1 MYTDNFEE
9 EILFIPARK
18 DGEACNHLK
27 IVTAFT
33 DVERISSHLI
43 KLFDGRNKEYVSGIK
58 VDIILGMTKGT
69 GLTQKKHDKI
79 CSLIKRLNSV
89 SGMPQISCNYIV
101 EGKQVHS
108 KVYVWCRGRKAIEAF
123 NGSANYTMNAFFV
136 RRECMDA
143 CNPKEANHY
152 FNSLLPDTINCFD
165 GQIKDKVSFSSKK
178 NVEDDVAD
186 TNLEN
191 LSWENYRTIEPV
203 DTLEVSLLKADGS
216 DTGYGS
222 GVNWGIRKNG
232 YKRNRN
238 QAYIPYNVA
247 DHKDGFF
254 PDINADGTY
263 PVFKVVTKECITYTN
278 RAAEE
283 LGKDVDSNRVY
294 FGTIHSFIND
304 FIGSFF
310 SHESILELYWEVYK
324 NQIVERI
331 ENVSQNGNW
340 AESNMRYIEK
350 YGGLT
355 PEIVRS
361 NITMISY
368 NQAPFN
374 SLYRGALGHDDLISF
389 TRLAVERFP
398 VIKKK
403 ISDKYQ
409 VVFIDEYQ
417 DTATDVLQIFYSSMI
432 GKKSKLYLLGDK
444 MQQIYRNYNGE
455 FETYF
460 NIFNKSIN
468 LSVNYRTTPK
478 IVSILNKIY
487 NDECYKQTAYEK
499 NKDENMDFLPEVRIV
514 TDIEKNVSEL
524 MEQYKD
530 SLILYLSNK
539 SRFYNIGVG
548 ELYDAYSG
556 MEKYSFGK
564 KYNAVDVLTKEEI
577 RENDALLSF
586 LFTVNIIVDYFT
598 KEFYGEVFRI
608 IRKAGTYFNCEKFI
622 IRKHIDKHL
631 VKDKLDDI
639 VALYNELS
647 TTVDDFLSL
656 CVEKKY
662 IREEFYSAV
671 VEENDYQLVK
681 NVKVQEVKVLA
692 DYMSDPKISTQ
703 HGVKGESHDTVV
715 FVADN
720 SRSNPVVHM
729 SKFFEMWSNIDITL
743 SEFDAF
749 YYIYSQMLNQIENK
763 IGMKCSQLKADTY
776 ISVASIID
784 EELQAFTKK
793 NETNPYYVQL
803 LKVKMDKYFGKKN
816 VTNVKEC
823 LKEGTVYGPL
833 CAYRLFYVGCSR
845 AKRNL
850 VIMINK
856 KDIEG
861 FEDKLRNKLMITGFN
876 VL

>member
-1 MYTDNFEE
+1 MAD
-9 EILFIPARK
+9 A
-18 DGEACNHLK
+18 
-27 IVTAFT
+27 
-33 DVERISSHLI
+33 
-43 KLFDGRNKEYVSGIK
+43 
-58 VDIILGMTKGT
+58 
-69 GLTQKKHDKI
+69 
-79 CSLIKRLNSV
+79 
-89 SGMPQISCNYIV
+89 IV
-101 EGKQVHS
+101 ENLFLV
-108 KVYVWCRGRKAIEAF
+108 
-123 NGSANYTMNAFFV
+123 NAP
-136 RRECMDA
+136 A
-143 CNPKEANHY
+143 
-152 FNSLLPDTINCFD
+152 
-165 GQIKDKVSFSSKK
+165 
-178 NVEDDVAD
+178 
-186 TNLEN
+186 
-191 LSWENYRTIEPV
+191 
-203 DTLEVSLLKADGS
+203 
-216 DTGYGS
+216 GS
-222 GVNWGIRKNG
+222 GKTTWIRKNVRK
-232 YKRNRN
+232 YLLQNPN
-238 QAYIPYNVA
+238 DNVL
-247 DHKDGFF
+247 
-254 PDINADGTY
+254 
-263 PVFKVVTKECITYTN
+263 CITYTN

-283 LGKDVDSNRVY
+283 LGKNVDSNRVY

-310 SHESILELYWEVYK
+310 SHEAILELYWEVYK

-331 ENVSQNGNW
+331 ENISQNGNW

-355 PEIVRS
+355 PQIVRS
-361 NITMISY
+361 NITIISY

-444 MQQIYRNYNGE
+444 MQQIYRNYNGG

-514 TDIEKNVSEL
+514 TDIEKNVFEL

-656 CVEKKY
+656 CAEKEY

-763 IGMKCSQLKADTY
+763 IGMECSQLKADTY

-793 NETNPYYVQL
+793 NETNPYYIQL

>member
-1 MYTDNFEE
+1 MAD
-9 EILFIPARK
+9 A
-18 DGEACNHLK
+18 
-27 IVTAFT
+27 
-33 DVERISSHLI
+33 
-43 KLFDGRNKEYVSGIK
+43 
-58 VDIILGMTKGT
+58 
-69 GLTQKKHDKI
+69 
-79 CSLIKRLNSV
+79 
-89 SGMPQISCNYIV
+89 IV
-101 EGKQVHS
+101 ENLFLV
-108 KVYVWCRGRKAIEAF
+108 
-123 NGSANYTMNAFFV
+123 NAP
-136 RRECMDA
+136 A
-143 CNPKEANHY
+143 
-152 FNSLLPDTINCFD
+152 
-165 GQIKDKVSFSSKK
+165 
-178 NVEDDVAD
+178 
-186 TNLEN
+186 
-191 LSWENYRTIEPV
+191 
-203 DTLEVSLLKADGS
+203 
-216 DTGYGS
+216 GS
-222 GVNWGIRKNG
+222 GKTTWIRKNVRK
-232 YKRNRN
+232 YLLQNPN
-238 QAYIPYNVA
+238 DNVL
-247 DHKDGFF
+247 
-254 PDINADGTY
+254 
-263 PVFKVVTKECITYTN
+263 CITYTN

-331 ENVSQNGNW
+331 ENISQNGNW

-608 IRKAGTYFNCEKFI
+608 IRKAGTYFNCEKFS
-622 IRKHIDKHL
+622 IRKHIDKRL

-662 IREEFYSAV
+662 IREEFYFAV
-671 VEENDYQLVK
+671 IEENDYQLVK

-793 NETNPYYVQL
+793 NETNPYYIQL

>member
-1 MYTDNFEE
+1 MAD
-9 EILFIPARK
+9 A
-18 DGEACNHLK
+18 
-27 IVTAFT
+27 
-33 DVERISSHLI
+33 
-43 KLFDGRNKEYVSGIK
+43 
-58 VDIILGMTKGT
+58 
-69 GLTQKKHDKI
+69 
-79 CSLIKRLNSV
+79 
-89 SGMPQISCNYIV
+89 IV
-101 EGKQVHS
+101 ENLFLV
-108 KVYVWCRGRKAIEAF
+108 
-123 NGSANYTMNAFFV
+123 NAP
-136 RRECMDA
+136 A
-143 CNPKEANHY
+143 
-152 FNSLLPDTINCFD
+152 
-165 GQIKDKVSFSSKK
+165 
-178 NVEDDVAD
+178 
-186 TNLEN
+186 
-191 LSWENYRTIEPV
+191 
-203 DTLEVSLLKADGS
+203 
-216 DTGYGS
+216 GS
-222 GVNWGIRKNG
+222 GKTTWIRKNVRK
-232 YKRNRN
+232 YLLQNPN
-238 QAYIPYNVA
+238 DNVL
-247 DHKDGFF
+247 
-254 PDINADGTY
+254 
-263 PVFKVVTKECITYTN
+263 CITYTN

-304 FIGSFF
+304 FIGRFF

-608 IRKAGTYFNCEKFI
+608 IRKAGTYFNYEKFI

-793 NETNPYYVQL
+793 NETNPYYIQL

>member
-1 MYTDNFEE
+1 MAD
-9 EILFIPARK
+9 A
-18 DGEACNHLK
+18 
-27 IVTAFT
+27 
-33 DVERISSHLI
+33 
-43 KLFDGRNKEYVSGIK
+43 
-58 VDIILGMTKGT
+58 
-69 GLTQKKHDKI
+69 
-79 CSLIKRLNSV
+79 
-89 SGMPQISCNYIV
+89 IV
-101 EGKQVHS
+101 ENLFLV
-108 KVYVWCRGRKAIEAF
+108 
-123 NGSANYTMNAFFV
+123 NAP
-136 RRECMDA
+136 A
-143 CNPKEANHY
+143 
-152 FNSLLPDTINCFD
+152 
-165 GQIKDKVSFSSKK
+165 
-178 NVEDDVAD
+178 
-186 TNLEN
+186 
-191 LSWENYRTIEPV
+191 
-203 DTLEVSLLKADGS
+203 
-216 DTGYGS
+216 GS
-222 GVNWGIRKNG
+222 GKTTWIRKNVRK
-232 YKRNRN
+232 YLLQNPN
-238 QAYIPYNVA
+238 DNVL
-247 DHKDGFF
+247 
-254 PDINADGTY
+254 
-263 PVFKVVTKECITYTN
+263 CITYTN

-310 SHESILELYWEVYK
+310 SHESILELYWEAYK

-331 ENVSQNGNW
+331 ENISQNGNW

-460 NIFNKSIN
+460 KTFNKSMN

-608 IRKAGTYFNCEKFI
+608 IRKAGTYFNCEEFS

-692 DYMSDPKISTQ
+692 DYTSDPKISTQ

-793 NETNPYYVQL
+793 NETNPYYIQL
-803 LKVKMDKYFGKKN
+803 LKIKMNKYFGKKN

-856 KDIEG
+856 KDIQG
-861 FEDKLRNKLMITGFN
+861 FEGKLRNKLMITGFN

>member
-1 MYTDNFEE
+1 MWGLPQKKN
-9 EILFIPARK
+9 ARRAYK
-18 DGEACNHLK
+18 IRLCGHLRRYKK
-27 IVTAFT
+27 IV
-33 DVERISSHLI
+33 
-43 KLFDGRNKEYVSGIK
+43 
-58 VDIILGMTKGT
+58 
-69 GLTQKKHDKI
+69 KKT
-79 CSLIKRLNSV
+79 
-89 SGMPQISCNYIV
+89 YI
-101 EGKQVHS
+101 
-108 KVYVWCRGRKAIEAF
+108 
-123 NGSANYTMNAFFV
+123 
-136 RRECMDA
+136 
-143 CNPKEANHY
+143 
-152 FNSLLPDTINCFD
+152 
-165 GQIKDKVSFSSKK
+165 
-178 NVEDDVAD
+178 
-186 TNLEN
+186 
-191 LSWENYRTIEPV
+191 
-203 DTLEVSLLKADGS
+203 
-216 DTGYGS
+216 
-222 GVNWGIRKNG
+222 
-232 YKRNRN
+232 
-238 QAYIPYNVA
+238 
-247 DHKDGFF
+247 
-254 PDINADGTY
+254 
-263 PVFKVVTKECITYTN
+263 
-278 RAAEE
+278 
-283 LGKDVDSNRVY
+283 
-294 FGTIHSFIND
+294 
-304 FIGSFF
+304 
-310 SHESILELYWEVYK
+310 
-324 NQIVERI
+324 
-331 ENVSQNGNW
+331 
-340 AESNMRYIEK
+340 
-350 YGGLT
+350 
-355 PEIVRS
+355 
-361 NITMISY
+361 
-368 NQAPFN
+368 
-374 SLYRGALGHDDLISF
+374 
-389 TRLAVERFP
+389 
-398 VIKKK
+398 
-403 ISDKYQ
+403 
-409 VVFIDEYQ
+409 
-417 DTATDVLQIFYSSMI
+417 
-432 GKKSKLYLLGDK
+432 
-444 MQQIYRNYNGE
+444 
-455 FETYF
+455 
-460 NIFNKSIN
+460 
-468 LSVNYRTTPK
+468 
-478 IVSILNKIY
+478 ILNKIY

-656 CVEKKY
+656 CAEKKY

-729 SKFFEMWSNIDITL
+729 SKFFEMWCNIDITL

-793 NETNPYYVQL
+793 NETNPYYIQL
-803 LKVKMDKYFGKKN
+803 LKVKIDKYFGKKN

-861 FEDKLRNKLMITGFN
+861 FEDKLRNKLMTTGFN

>member
-1 MYTDNFEE
+1 MAD
-9 EILFIPARK
+9 A
-18 DGEACNHLK
+18 
-27 IVTAFT
+27 
-33 DVERISSHLI
+33 
-43 KLFDGRNKEYVSGIK
+43 
-58 VDIILGMTKGT
+58 
-69 GLTQKKHDKI
+69 
-79 CSLIKRLNSV
+79 
-89 SGMPQISCNYIV
+89 IV
-101 EGKQVHS
+101 ENLFLV
-108 KVYVWCRGRKAIEAF
+108 
-123 NGSANYTMNAFFV
+123 NAP
-136 RRECMDA
+136 A
-143 CNPKEANHY
+143 
-152 FNSLLPDTINCFD
+152 
-165 GQIKDKVSFSSKK
+165 
-178 NVEDDVAD
+178 
-186 TNLEN
+186 
-191 LSWENYRTIEPV
+191 
-203 DTLEVSLLKADGS
+203 
-216 DTGYGS
+216 GS
-222 GVNWGIRKNG
+222 GKTTWIRKNVRK
-232 YKRNRN
+232 YLLQNPN
-238 QAYIPYNVA
+238 DNVL
-247 DHKDGFF
+247 
-254 PDINADGTY
+254 
-263 PVFKVVTKECITYTN
+263 CITYTN

-355 PEIVRS
+355 PQIVRS
-361 NITMISY
+361 NITIISY

-409 VVFIDEYQ
+409 LVFIDEYQ

-763 IGMKCSQLKADTY
+763 IGMECSQLKADTY

-793 NETNPYYVQL
+793 NETNPYYIQL

>member
-1 MYTDNFEE
+1 MAD
-9 EILFIPARK
+9 A
-18 DGEACNHLK
+18 
-27 IVTAFT
+27 
-33 DVERISSHLI
+33 
-43 KLFDGRNKEYVSGIK
+43 
-58 VDIILGMTKGT
+58 
-69 GLTQKKHDKI
+69 
-79 CSLIKRLNSV
+79 
-89 SGMPQISCNYIV
+89 IV
-101 EGKQVHS
+101 ENLFLV
-108 KVYVWCRGRKAIEAF
+108 
-123 NGSANYTMNAFFV
+123 NAP
-136 RRECMDA
+136 A
-143 CNPKEANHY
+143 
-152 FNSLLPDTINCFD
+152 
-165 GQIKDKVSFSSKK
+165 
-178 NVEDDVAD
+178 
-186 TNLEN
+186 
-191 LSWENYRTIEPV
+191 
-203 DTLEVSLLKADGS
+203 
-216 DTGYGS
+216 GS
-222 GVNWGIRKNG
+222 GKTTWIRKNVRK
-232 YKRNRN
+232 YLLQNPN
-238 QAYIPYNVA
+238 DNVL
-247 DHKDGFF
+247 
-254 PDINADGTY
+254 
-263 PVFKVVTKECITYTN
+263 CITYTN

-324 NQIVERI
+324 NQIMERI
-331 ENVSQNGNW
+331 ENISQNGNW

-656 CVEKKY
+656 CAEKKY

-793 NETNPYYVQL
+793 NETNPYYIQL

>member
-1 MYTDNFEE
+1 MAD
-9 EILFIPARK
+9 A
-18 DGEACNHLK
+18 
-27 IVTAFT
+27 
-33 DVERISSHLI
+33 
-43 KLFDGRNKEYVSGIK
+43 
-58 VDIILGMTKGT
+58 
-69 GLTQKKHDKI
+69 
-79 CSLIKRLNSV
+79 
-89 SGMPQISCNYIV
+89 IV
-101 EGKQVHS
+101 ENLFLV
-108 KVYVWCRGRKAIEAF
+108 
-123 NGSANYTMNAFFV
+123 NAP
-136 RRECMDA
+136 A
-143 CNPKEANHY
+143 
-152 FNSLLPDTINCFD
+152 
-165 GQIKDKVSFSSKK
+165 
-178 NVEDDVAD
+178 
-186 TNLEN
+186 
-191 LSWENYRTIEPV
+191 
-203 DTLEVSLLKADGS
+203 
-216 DTGYGS
+216 GS
-222 GVNWGIRKNG
+222 GKTTWIRKNVRK
-232 YKRNRN
+232 YLLQNPN
-238 QAYIPYNVA
+238 DNVL
-247 DHKDGFF
+247 
-254 PDINADGTY
+254 
-263 PVFKVVTKECITYTN
+263 CITYTN

-361 NITMISY
+361 NITTISY

-487 NDECYKQTAYEK
+487 NDECYKQTPYEK
-499 NKDENMDFLPEVRIV
+499 NKDEDMDFLPEVRIV

-608 IRKAGTYFNCEKFI
+608 IRKAGTYFNFEKFI
-622 IRKHIDKHL
+622 IRKHIDKRF

-639 VALYNELS
+639 VAVYNELS

-671 VEENDYQLVK
+671 VEEKDYQLVK
-681 NVKVQEVKVLA
+681 NVKVQEVKMLA

-749 YYIYSQMLNQIENK
+749 YYIYSQMLNRIENK

-776 ISVASIID
+776 ISAAGIID
-784 EELQAFTKK
+784 EELQIFIKK
-793 NETNPYYVQL
+793 NETNPYYIQL
-803 LKVKMDKYFGKKN
+803 LKVKMDKYFEKKN

-823 LKEGTVYGPL
+823 LKEGTIYGPL

>member
-1 MYTDNFEE
+1 MAD
-9 EILFIPARK
+9 A
-18 DGEACNHLK
+18 
-27 IVTAFT
+27 
-33 DVERISSHLI
+33 
-43 KLFDGRNKEYVSGIK
+43 
-58 VDIILGMTKGT
+58 
-69 GLTQKKHDKI
+69 
-79 CSLIKRLNSV
+79 
-89 SGMPQISCNYIV
+89 IV
-101 EGKQVHS
+101 ENLFLV
-108 KVYVWCRGRKAIEAF
+108 
-123 NGSANYTMNAFFV
+123 NAP
-136 RRECMDA
+136 A
-143 CNPKEANHY
+143 
-152 FNSLLPDTINCFD
+152 
-165 GQIKDKVSFSSKK
+165 
-178 NVEDDVAD
+178 
-186 TNLEN
+186 
-191 LSWENYRTIEPV
+191 
-203 DTLEVSLLKADGS
+203 
-216 DTGYGS
+216 GS
-222 GVNWGIRKNG
+222 GKTTWIRKNVRK
-232 YKRNRN
+232 YLLQNPN
-238 QAYIPYNVA
+238 DNVL
-247 DHKDGFF
+247 
-254 PDINADGTY
+254 
-263 PVFKVVTKECITYTN
+263 CITYTN

-331 ENVSQNGNW
+331 ENISQNGNW

-608 IRKAGTYFNCEKFI
+608 IRKAGTYFNCEEFS
-622 IRKHIDKHL
+622 IRKHIDKRL

-639 VALYNELS
+639 VALYDELS

-671 VEENDYQLVK
+671 IEENDYQLVK

-793 NETNPYYVQL
+793 NETNPYYIQL

>member
-1 MYTDNFEE
+1 MAD
-9 EILFIPARK
+9 A
-18 DGEACNHLK
+18 
-27 IVTAFT
+27 
-33 DVERISSHLI
+33 
-43 KLFDGRNKEYVSGIK
+43 
-58 VDIILGMTKGT
+58 
-69 GLTQKKHDKI
+69 
-79 CSLIKRLNSV
+79 
-89 SGMPQISCNYIV
+89 IV
-101 EGKQVHS
+101 ENLFLV
-108 KVYVWCRGRKAIEAF
+108 
-123 NGSANYTMNAFFV
+123 NAP
-136 RRECMDA
+136 A
-143 CNPKEANHY
+143 
-152 FNSLLPDTINCFD
+152 
-165 GQIKDKVSFSSKK
+165 
-178 NVEDDVAD
+178 
-186 TNLEN
+186 
-191 LSWENYRTIEPV
+191 
-203 DTLEVSLLKADGS
+203 
-216 DTGYGS
+216 GS
-222 GVNWGIRKNG
+222 GKTTWIRKNVRK
-232 YKRNRN
+232 YLLQNPN
-238 QAYIPYNVA
+238 DNVL
-247 DHKDGFF
+247 
-254 PDINADGTY
+254 
-263 PVFKVVTKECITYTN
+263 CITYTN

-608 IRKAGTYFNCEKFI
+608 IRKAGTYFNYEKFI

-784 EELQAFTKK
+784 EELQVFTKK
-793 NETNPYYVQL
+793 NETNPYYIQL

>member
-1 MYTDNFEE
+1 MANA
-9 EILFIPARK
+9 IAGNLFLVNAPA
-18 DGEACNHLK
+18 
-27 IVTAFT
+27 
-33 DVERISSHLI
+33 
-43 KLFDGRNKEYVSGIK
+43 
-58 VDIILGMTKGT
+58 
-69 GLTQKKHDKI
+69 
-79 CSLIKRLNSV
+79 
-89 SGMPQISCNYIV
+89 
-101 EGKQVHS
+101 
-108 KVYVWCRGRKAIEAF
+108 
-123 NGSANYTMNAFFV
+123 
-136 RRECMDA
+136 
-143 CNPKEANHY
+143 
-152 FNSLLPDTINCFD
+152 
-165 GQIKDKVSFSSKK
+165 
-178 NVEDDVAD
+178 
-186 TNLEN
+186 
-191 LSWENYRTIEPV
+191 
-203 DTLEVSLLKADGS
+203 
-216 DTGYGS
+216 GS
-222 GVNWGIRKNG
+222 GKTTWIRKNVRK
-232 YKRNRN
+232 YLLQNPN
-238 QAYIPYNVA
+238 DNVL
-247 DHKDGFF
+247 
-254 PDINADGTY
+254 
-263 PVFKVVTKECITYTN
+263 CITYTN

-331 ENVSQNGNW
+331 ENISQNGNW

-608 IRKAGTYFNCEKFI
+608 IRKAGTYFNYEKFI

-631 VKDKLDDI
+631 VKDKLDDM

-729 SKFFEMWSNIDITL
+729 SKFLEMWSNIDITL

-793 NETNPYYVQL
+793 NETNPYYIQL

>member
-1 MYTDNFEE
+1 MAD
-9 EILFIPARK
+9 A
-18 DGEACNHLK
+18 
-27 IVTAFT
+27 
-33 DVERISSHLI
+33 
-43 KLFDGRNKEYVSGIK
+43 
-58 VDIILGMTKGT
+58 
-69 GLTQKKHDKI
+69 
-79 CSLIKRLNSV
+79 
-89 SGMPQISCNYIV
+89 IV
-101 EGKQVHS
+101 ENLFLV
-108 KVYVWCRGRKAIEAF
+108 
-123 NGSANYTMNAFFV
+123 NAP
-136 RRECMDA
+136 A
-143 CNPKEANHY
+143 
-152 FNSLLPDTINCFD
+152 
-165 GQIKDKVSFSSKK
+165 
-178 NVEDDVAD
+178 
-186 TNLEN
+186 
-191 LSWENYRTIEPV
+191 
-203 DTLEVSLLKADGS
+203 
-216 DTGYGS
+216 GS
-222 GVNWGIRKNG
+222 GKTTWIRKNVRK
-232 YKRNRN
+232 YLLQNPN
-238 QAYIPYNVA
+238 DNVL
-247 DHKDGFF
+247 
-254 PDINADGTY
+254 
-263 PVFKVVTKECITYTN
+263 CITYTN

-331 ENVSQNGNW
+331 ENISQNGNW

-608 IRKAGTYFNCEKFI
+608 IRKAGTYFNCEKFS
-622 IRKHIDKHL
+622 IRKHIDKRL

-793 NETNPYYVQL
+793 NETNPYYIQL

>member
-1 MYTDNFEE
+1 MAD
-9 EILFIPARK
+9 A
-18 DGEACNHLK
+18 
-27 IVTAFT
+27 
-33 DVERISSHLI
+33 
-43 KLFDGRNKEYVSGIK
+43 
-58 VDIILGMTKGT
+58 
-69 GLTQKKHDKI
+69 
-79 CSLIKRLNSV
+79 
-89 SGMPQISCNYIV
+89 IV
-101 EGKQVHS
+101 ENLFLV
-108 KVYVWCRGRKAIEAF
+108 
-123 NGSANYTMNAFFV
+123 NAP
-136 RRECMDA
+136 A
-143 CNPKEANHY
+143 
-152 FNSLLPDTINCFD
+152 
-165 GQIKDKVSFSSKK
+165 
-178 NVEDDVAD
+178 
-186 TNLEN
+186 
-191 LSWENYRTIEPV
+191 
-203 DTLEVSLLKADGS
+203 
-216 DTGYGS
+216 GS
-222 GVNWGIRKNG
+222 GKTTWIRKNVRK
-232 YKRNRN
+232 YLLQNPN
-238 QAYIPYNVA
+238 DNVL
-247 DHKDGFF
+247 
-254 PDINADGTY
+254 
-263 PVFKVVTKECITYTN
+263 CITYTN

-331 ENVSQNGNW
+331 ENISQNGNW

-715 FVADN
+715 FIADN

-793 NETNPYYVQL
+793 NETNPYYIQL

>member
-1 MYTDNFEE
+1 MAD
-9 EILFIPARK
+9 A
-18 DGEACNHLK
+18 
-27 IVTAFT
+27 
-33 DVERISSHLI
+33 
-43 KLFDGRNKEYVSGIK
+43 
-58 VDIILGMTKGT
+58 
-69 GLTQKKHDKI
+69 
-79 CSLIKRLNSV
+79 
-89 SGMPQISCNYIV
+89 IV
-101 EGKQVHS
+101 ETLFLV
-108 KVYVWCRGRKAIEAF
+108 
-123 NGSANYTMNAFFV
+123 NAP
-136 RRECMDA
+136 A
-143 CNPKEANHY
+143 
-152 FNSLLPDTINCFD
+152 
-165 GQIKDKVSFSSKK
+165 
-178 NVEDDVAD
+178 
-186 TNLEN
+186 
-191 LSWENYRTIEPV
+191 
-203 DTLEVSLLKADGS
+203 
-216 DTGYGS
+216 GS
-222 GVNWGIRKNG
+222 GKTTWIRKNVRK
-232 YKRNRN
+232 YLLQN
-238 QAYIPYNVA
+238 PTDNVL
-247 DHKDGFF
+247 
-254 PDINADGTY
+254 
-263 PVFKVVTKECITYTN
+263 CITYTN

-331 ENVSQNGNW
+331 ENISQNGNW

-608 IRKAGTYFNCEKFI
+608 IRKAGTYFNCEKFS
-622 IRKHIDKHL
+622 IRKHIDKRL

-671 VEENDYQLVK
+671 IEENDYQLVK

-793 NETNPYYVQL
+793 NETNPYYIQL

>member
-1 MYTDNFEE
+1 MAD
-9 EILFIPARK
+9 A
-18 DGEACNHLK
+18 
-27 IVTAFT
+27 
-33 DVERISSHLI
+33 
-43 KLFDGRNKEYVSGIK
+43 
-58 VDIILGMTKGT
+58 
-69 GLTQKKHDKI
+69 
-79 CSLIKRLNSV
+79 
-89 SGMPQISCNYIV
+89 IV
-101 EGKQVHS
+101 ENLFLV
-108 KVYVWCRGRKAIEAF
+108 
-123 NGSANYTMNAFFV
+123 NAP
-136 RRECMDA
+136 A
-143 CNPKEANHY
+143 
-152 FNSLLPDTINCFD
+152 
-165 GQIKDKVSFSSKK
+165 
-178 NVEDDVAD
+178 
-186 TNLEN
+186 
-191 LSWENYRTIEPV
+191 
-203 DTLEVSLLKADGS
+203 
-216 DTGYGS
+216 GS
-222 GVNWGIRKNG
+222 GKTTWIRKNVRK
-232 YKRNRN
+232 YLLQNPN
-238 QAYIPYNVA
+238 DNVL
-247 DHKDGFF
+247 
-254 PDINADGTY
+254 
-263 PVFKVVTKECITYTN
+263 CITYTN

-608 IRKAGTYFNCEKFI
+608 IRKAGTYFNCEKFS

-793 NETNPYYVQL
+793 NETNPYYIQL

>member
-1 MYTDNFEE
+1 MAD
-9 EILFIPARK
+9 A
-18 DGEACNHLK
+18 
-27 IVTAFT
+27 
-33 DVERISSHLI
+33 
-43 KLFDGRNKEYVSGIK
+43 
-58 VDIILGMTKGT
+58 
-69 GLTQKKHDKI
+69 
-79 CSLIKRLNSV
+79 
-89 SGMPQISCNYIV
+89 IV
-101 EGKQVHS
+101 ENLFLV
-108 KVYVWCRGRKAIEAF
+108 
-123 NGSANYTMNAFFV
+123 NAP
-136 RRECMDA
+136 A
-143 CNPKEANHY
+143 
-152 FNSLLPDTINCFD
+152 
-165 GQIKDKVSFSSKK
+165 
-178 NVEDDVAD
+178 
-186 TNLEN
+186 
-191 LSWENYRTIEPV
+191 
-203 DTLEVSLLKADGS
+203 
-216 DTGYGS
+216 GS
-222 GVNWGIRKNG
+222 GKTTWIRKNVRK
-232 YKRNRN
+232 YLLQNPN
-238 QAYIPYNVA
+238 DNVL
-247 DHKDGFF
+247 
-254 PDINADGTY
+254 
-263 PVFKVVTKECITYTN
+263 CITYTN

-331 ENVSQNGNW
+331 ENISQNGNW

-361 NITMISY
+361 NLTMISY

-468 LSVNYRTTPK
+468 LSVNYRATPK

-608 IRKAGTYFNCEKFI
+608 IRKAGTYFNCEKFS

-793 NETNPYYVQL
+793 NETNPYYIQL
-803 LKVKMDKYFGKKN
+803 LKIKMDKYFGKKN

>member
-1 MYTDNFEE
+1 MAD
-9 EILFIPARK
+9 A
-18 DGEACNHLK
+18 
-27 IVTAFT
+27 
-33 DVERISSHLI
+33 
-43 KLFDGRNKEYVSGIK
+43 
-58 VDIILGMTKGT
+58 
-69 GLTQKKHDKI
+69 
-79 CSLIKRLNSV
+79 
-89 SGMPQISCNYIV
+89 IV
-101 EGKQVHS
+101 ENLFLV
-108 KVYVWCRGRKAIEAF
+108 
-123 NGSANYTMNAFFV
+123 NAP
-136 RRECMDA
+136 A
-143 CNPKEANHY
+143 
-152 FNSLLPDTINCFD
+152 
-165 GQIKDKVSFSSKK
+165 
-178 NVEDDVAD
+178 
-186 TNLEN
+186 
-191 LSWENYRTIEPV
+191 
-203 DTLEVSLLKADGS
+203 
-216 DTGYGS
+216 GS
-222 GVNWGIRKNG
+222 GKTTWIRN
-232 YKRNRN
+232 
-238 QAYIPYNVA
+238 NVRKYLLQNPN
-247 DHKDGFF
+247 D
-254 PDINADGTY
+254 N
-263 PVFKVVTKECITYTN
+263 VLCITYTN

-631 VKDKLDDI
+631 VKDKLDGI

>member
-1 MYTDNFEE
+1 MAD
-9 EILFIPARK
+9 A
-18 DGEACNHLK
+18 
-27 IVTAFT
+27 
-33 DVERISSHLI
+33 
-43 KLFDGRNKEYVSGIK
+43 
-58 VDIILGMTKGT
+58 
-69 GLTQKKHDKI
+69 
-79 CSLIKRLNSV
+79 
-89 SGMPQISCNYIV
+89 IV
-101 EGKQVHS
+101 ENLFLV
-108 KVYVWCRGRKAIEAF
+108 
-123 NGSANYTMNAFFV
+123 NAP
-136 RRECMDA
+136 A
-143 CNPKEANHY
+143 
-152 FNSLLPDTINCFD
+152 
-165 GQIKDKVSFSSKK
+165 
-178 NVEDDVAD
+178 
-186 TNLEN
+186 
-191 LSWENYRTIEPV
+191 
-203 DTLEVSLLKADGS
+203 
-216 DTGYGS
+216 GS
-222 GVNWGIRKNG
+222 GKTTWIRKNVRK
-232 YKRNRN
+232 YLLQNPN
-238 QAYIPYNVA
+238 DNVL
-247 DHKDGFF
+247 
-254 PDINADGTY
+254 
-263 PVFKVVTKECITYTN
+263 CITYTN

-331 ENVSQNGNW
+331 ENISQNGNW

-444 MQQIYRNYNGE
+444 MQQIYRNYNGG

-793 NETNPYYVQL
+793 NETNPYYIQL

-833 CAYRLFYVGCSR
+833 CAYKLFYVGCSR

>member
-1 MYTDNFEE
+1 MAD
-9 EILFIPARK
+9 A
-18 DGEACNHLK
+18 
-27 IVTAFT
+27 
-33 DVERISSHLI
+33 
-43 KLFDGRNKEYVSGIK
+43 
-58 VDIILGMTKGT
+58 
-69 GLTQKKHDKI
+69 
-79 CSLIKRLNSV
+79 
-89 SGMPQISCNYIV
+89 IV
-101 EGKQVHS
+101 ENLFLV
-108 KVYVWCRGRKAIEAF
+108 
-123 NGSANYTMNAFFV
+123 NAP
-136 RRECMDA
+136 A
-143 CNPKEANHY
+143 
-152 FNSLLPDTINCFD
+152 
-165 GQIKDKVSFSSKK
+165 
-178 NVEDDVAD
+178 
-186 TNLEN
+186 
-191 LSWENYRTIEPV
+191 
-203 DTLEVSLLKADGS
+203 
-216 DTGYGS
+216 GS
-222 GVNWGIRKNG
+222 GKTTWIRKNVRK
-232 YKRNRN
+232 YLLQNPN
-238 QAYIPYNVA
+238 DNVL
-247 DHKDGFF
+247 
-254 PDINADGTY
+254 
-263 PVFKVVTKECITYTN
+263 CITYTN

-331 ENVSQNGNW
+331 ENISQNGNW

-608 IRKAGTYFNCEKFI
+608 IRKAGTYFNCEEFS

-793 NETNPYYVQL
+793 NETNPYYIQL
-803 LKVKMDKYFGKKN
+803 LKVKIDKYFGKKN

>member
-1 MYTDNFEE
+1 MAD
-9 EILFIPARK
+9 A
-18 DGEACNHLK
+18 
-27 IVTAFT
+27 
-33 DVERISSHLI
+33 
-43 KLFDGRNKEYVSGIK
+43 
-58 VDIILGMTKGT
+58 
-69 GLTQKKHDKI
+69 
-79 CSLIKRLNSV
+79 
-89 SGMPQISCNYIV
+89 IV
-101 EGKQVHS
+101 ENLFLV
-108 KVYVWCRGRKAIEAF
+108 
-123 NGSANYTMNAFFV
+123 NAP
-136 RRECMDA
+136 A
-143 CNPKEANHY
+143 
-152 FNSLLPDTINCFD
+152 
-165 GQIKDKVSFSSKK
+165 
-178 NVEDDVAD
+178 
-186 TNLEN
+186 
-191 LSWENYRTIEPV
+191 
-203 DTLEVSLLKADGS
+203 
-216 DTGYGS
+216 GS
-222 GVNWGIRKNG
+222 GKTTWIRKNVRK
-232 YKRNRN
+232 YLLQN
-238 QAYIPYNVA
+238 PTDNVL
-247 DHKDGFF
+247 
-254 PDINADGTY
+254 
-263 PVFKVVTKECITYTN
+263 CITYTN

-331 ENVSQNGNW
+331 ENISQNGNW

-460 NIFNKSIN
+460 NIFNKTIN

-478 IVSILNKIY
+478 IVSILNKKY
-487 NDECYKQTAYEK
+487 NYESYKQTAYEK

-608 IRKAGTYFNCEKFI
+608 IRKAGTYFNCEKFS
-622 IRKHIDKHL
+622 IRKHIDKRL

-671 VEENDYQLVK
+671 IEENDYQLVK

-793 NETNPYYVQL
+793 NETNPYYIQL

>member
-1 MYTDNFEE
+1 MAD
-9 EILFIPARK
+9 A
-18 DGEACNHLK
+18 
-27 IVTAFT
+27 
-33 DVERISSHLI
+33 
-43 KLFDGRNKEYVSGIK
+43 
-58 VDIILGMTKGT
+58 
-69 GLTQKKHDKI
+69 
-79 CSLIKRLNSV
+79 
-89 SGMPQISCNYIV
+89 IV
-101 EGKQVHS
+101 ENLFLV
-108 KVYVWCRGRKAIEAF
+108 
-123 NGSANYTMNAFFV
+123 NAP
-136 RRECMDA
+136 A
-143 CNPKEANHY
+143 
-152 FNSLLPDTINCFD
+152 
-165 GQIKDKVSFSSKK
+165 
-178 NVEDDVAD
+178 
-186 TNLEN
+186 
-191 LSWENYRTIEPV
+191 
-203 DTLEVSLLKADGS
+203 
-216 DTGYGS
+216 GS
-222 GVNWGIRKNG
+222 GKTTWIRKNVRK
-232 YKRNRN
+232 YLLQNPN
-238 QAYIPYNVA
+238 DNVL
-247 DHKDGFF
+247 
-254 PDINADGTY
+254 
-263 PVFKVVTKECITYTN
+263 CITYTN

-720 SRSNPVVHM
+720 SRSNPVVNM
-729 SKFFEMWSNIDITL
+729 SKFFEMWSSIDITL

-793 NETNPYYVQL
+793 NETNPYYIQL

>member
-1 MYTDNFEE
+1 MAD
-9 EILFIPARK
+9 A
-18 DGEACNHLK
+18 
-27 IVTAFT
+27 
-33 DVERISSHLI
+33 
-43 KLFDGRNKEYVSGIK
+43 
-58 VDIILGMTKGT
+58 
-69 GLTQKKHDKI
+69 
-79 CSLIKRLNSV
+79 
-89 SGMPQISCNYIV
+89 IV
-101 EGKQVHS
+101 ENLFLV
-108 KVYVWCRGRKAIEAF
+108 
-123 NGSANYTMNAFFV
+123 NAP
-136 RRECMDA
+136 A
-143 CNPKEANHY
+143 
-152 FNSLLPDTINCFD
+152 
-165 GQIKDKVSFSSKK
+165 
-178 NVEDDVAD
+178 
-186 TNLEN
+186 
-191 LSWENYRTIEPV
+191 
-203 DTLEVSLLKADGS
+203 
-216 DTGYGS
+216 GS
-222 GVNWGIRKNG
+222 GKTTWIRKNVRK
-232 YKRNRN
+232 YLLQNPN
-238 QAYIPYNVA
+238 DNVL
-247 DHKDGFF
+247 
-254 PDINADGTY
+254 
-263 PVFKVVTKECITYTN
+263 CITYTN

-331 ENVSQNGNW
+331 ENISQNGNW

-608 IRKAGTYFNCEKFI
+608 IRKAGTYFNYEKFI

-703 HGVKGESHDTVV
+703 HGVKGESYDTVV

-729 SKFFEMWSNIDITL
+729 SKFLEMWSNIDITL

-793 NETNPYYVQL
+793 NETNPYYIQL

>member
-1 MYTDNFEE
+1 MAD
-9 EILFIPARK
+9 A
-18 DGEACNHLK
+18 
-27 IVTAFT
+27 
-33 DVERISSHLI
+33 
-43 KLFDGRNKEYVSGIK
+43 
-58 VDIILGMTKGT
+58 
-69 GLTQKKHDKI
+69 
-79 CSLIKRLNSV
+79 
-89 SGMPQISCNYIV
+89 IV
-101 EGKQVHS
+101 ENLFLV
-108 KVYVWCRGRKAIEAF
+108 
-123 NGSANYTMNAFFV
+123 NAP
-136 RRECMDA
+136 A
-143 CNPKEANHY
+143 
-152 FNSLLPDTINCFD
+152 
-165 GQIKDKVSFSSKK
+165 
-178 NVEDDVAD
+178 
-186 TNLEN
+186 
-191 LSWENYRTIEPV
+191 
-203 DTLEVSLLKADGS
+203 
-216 DTGYGS
+216 GS
-222 GVNWGIRKNG
+222 GKTTWIRKNVRK
-232 YKRNRN
+232 YLLQNPN
-238 QAYIPYNVA
+238 DNVL
-247 DHKDGFF
+247 
-254 PDINADGTY
+254 
-263 PVFKVVTKECITYTN
+263 CITYTN

-331 ENVSQNGNW
+331 ENISQNGNW

-671 VEENDYQLVK
+671 VEENDYKLVK

-784 EELQAFTKK
+784 EELQVFTKK
-793 NETNPYYVQL
+793 NETNPYYIQL

>member
-1 MYTDNFEE
+1 MAD
-9 EILFIPARK
+9 A
-18 DGEACNHLK
+18 
-27 IVTAFT
+27 
-33 DVERISSHLI
+33 
-43 KLFDGRNKEYVSGIK
+43 
-58 VDIILGMTKGT
+58 
-69 GLTQKKHDKI
+69 
-79 CSLIKRLNSV
+79 
-89 SGMPQISCNYIV
+89 IV
-101 EGKQVHS
+101 ENLFLV
-108 KVYVWCRGRKAIEAF
+108 
-123 NGSANYTMNAFFV
+123 NAP
-136 RRECMDA
+136 A
-143 CNPKEANHY
+143 
-152 FNSLLPDTINCFD
+152 
-165 GQIKDKVSFSSKK
+165 
-178 NVEDDVAD
+178 
-186 TNLEN
+186 
-191 LSWENYRTIEPV
+191 
-203 DTLEVSLLKADGS
+203 
-216 DTGYGS
+216 GS
-222 GVNWGIRKNG
+222 GKTTWIRKNVRK
-232 YKRNRN
+232 YLLQNPN
-238 QAYIPYNVA
+238 DNVL
-247 DHKDGFF
+247 
-254 PDINADGTY
+254 
-263 PVFKVVTKECITYTN
+263 CITYTN

-409 VVFIDEYQ
+409 MVFIDEYQ

-793 NETNPYYVQL
+793 NETNPYYIQL

>member
-1 MYTDNFEE
+1 MAD
-9 EILFIPARK
+9 A
-18 DGEACNHLK
+18 
-27 IVTAFT
+27 
-33 DVERISSHLI
+33 
-43 KLFDGRNKEYVSGIK
+43 
-58 VDIILGMTKGT
+58 
-69 GLTQKKHDKI
+69 
-79 CSLIKRLNSV
+79 
-89 SGMPQISCNYIV
+89 IV
-101 EGKQVHS
+101 ENLFLV
-108 KVYVWCRGRKAIEAF
+108 
-123 NGSANYTMNAFFV
+123 NAP
-136 RRECMDA
+136 A
-143 CNPKEANHY
+143 
-152 FNSLLPDTINCFD
+152 
-165 GQIKDKVSFSSKK
+165 
-178 NVEDDVAD
+178 
-186 TNLEN
+186 
-191 LSWENYRTIEPV
+191 
-203 DTLEVSLLKADGS
+203 
-216 DTGYGS
+216 GS
-222 GVNWGIRKNG
+222 GKTTWIRKNVRK
-232 YKRNRN
+232 YLLQNPN
-238 QAYIPYNVA
+238 DNVL
-247 DHKDGFF
+247 
-254 PDINADGTY
+254 
-263 PVFKVVTKECITYTN
+263 CITYTN

-608 IRKAGTYFNCEKFI
+608 IRKAGTYFNYEKFI

-639 VALYNELS
+639 VALYDELS

-671 VEENDYQLVK
+671 IEENDYQLVK

-793 NETNPYYVQL
+793 NETNPYYIQL

>member
-1 MYTDNFEE
+1 MAD
-9 EILFIPARK
+9 A
-18 DGEACNHLK
+18 
-27 IVTAFT
+27 
-33 DVERISSHLI
+33 
-43 KLFDGRNKEYVSGIK
+43 
-58 VDIILGMTKGT
+58 
-69 GLTQKKHDKI
+69 
-79 CSLIKRLNSV
+79 
-89 SGMPQISCNYIV
+89 IV
-101 EGKQVHS
+101 ENLFLV
-108 KVYVWCRGRKAIEAF
+108 
-123 NGSANYTMNAFFV
+123 NAP
-136 RRECMDA
+136 A
-143 CNPKEANHY
+143 
-152 FNSLLPDTINCFD
+152 
-165 GQIKDKVSFSSKK
+165 
-178 NVEDDVAD
+178 
-186 TNLEN
+186 
-191 LSWENYRTIEPV
+191 
-203 DTLEVSLLKADGS
+203 
-216 DTGYGS
+216 GS
-222 GVNWGIRKNG
+222 GKTTWIRKNVRK
-232 YKRNRN
+232 YLLQNPN
-238 QAYIPYNVA
+238 DNVL
-247 DHKDGFF
+247 
-254 PDINADGTY
+254 
-263 PVFKVVTKECITYTN
+263 CITYTN

-417 DTATDVLQIFYSSMI
+417 DTATDVLQIFYSSMK

-455 FETYF
+455 FETCF

-556 MEKYSFGK
+556 MEKYGFGK

-793 NETNPYYVQL
+793 NETNPYYIQL

>member
-1 MYTDNFEE
+1 MAD
-9 EILFIPARK
+9 A
-18 DGEACNHLK
+18 
-27 IVTAFT
+27 
-33 DVERISSHLI
+33 
-43 KLFDGRNKEYVSGIK
+43 
-58 VDIILGMTKGT
+58 
-69 GLTQKKHDKI
+69 
-79 CSLIKRLNSV
+79 
-89 SGMPQISCNYIV
+89 IV
-101 EGKQVHS
+101 ENLFLV
-108 KVYVWCRGRKAIEAF
+108 
-123 NGSANYTMNAFFV
+123 NAP
-136 RRECMDA
+136 A
-143 CNPKEANHY
+143 
-152 FNSLLPDTINCFD
+152 
-165 GQIKDKVSFSSKK
+165 
-178 NVEDDVAD
+178 
-186 TNLEN
+186 
-191 LSWENYRTIEPV
+191 
-203 DTLEVSLLKADGS
+203 
-216 DTGYGS
+216 GS
-222 GVNWGIRKNG
+222 GKTTWIRKNVRK
-232 YKRNRN
+232 YLLQNPN
-238 QAYIPYNVA
+238 DNVL
-247 DHKDGFF
+247 
-254 PDINADGTY
+254 
-263 PVFKVVTKECITYTN
+263 CITYTN

-468 LSVNYRTTPK
+468 LLVNYRTTPK

-608 IRKAGTYFNCEKFI
+608 IRKAGTYFNYEKFI

-776 ISVASIID
+776 ISVAGIID
-784 EELQAFTKK
+784 EELQVFIKK
-793 NETNPYYVQL
+793 NETNPYYIQL

>member
-1 MYTDNFEE
+1 MAD
-9 EILFIPARK
+9 A
-18 DGEACNHLK
+18 
-27 IVTAFT
+27 
-33 DVERISSHLI
+33 
-43 KLFDGRNKEYVSGIK
+43 
-58 VDIILGMTKGT
+58 
-69 GLTQKKHDKI
+69 
-79 CSLIKRLNSV
+79 
-89 SGMPQISCNYIV
+89 IV
-101 EGKQVHS
+101 ENLFLV
-108 KVYVWCRGRKAIEAF
+108 
-123 NGSANYTMNAFFV
+123 NAP
-136 RRECMDA
+136 A
-143 CNPKEANHY
+143 
-152 FNSLLPDTINCFD
+152 
-165 GQIKDKVSFSSKK
+165 
-178 NVEDDVAD
+178 
-186 TNLEN
+186 
-191 LSWENYRTIEPV
+191 
-203 DTLEVSLLKADGS
+203 
-216 DTGYGS
+216 GS
-222 GVNWGIRKNG
+222 GKTTWIRKNVRK
-232 YKRNRN
+232 YLLQNPN
-238 QAYIPYNVA
+238 DNVL
-247 DHKDGFF
+247 
-254 PDINADGTY
+254 
-263 PVFKVVTKECITYTN
+263 CITYTN

-331 ENVSQNGNW
+331 ENISQNGNW

-361 NITMISY
+361 NITMITY

-444 MQQIYRNYNGE
+444 MQQIYRNYNGG

-656 CVEKKY
+656 CAEKKY

-793 NETNPYYVQL
+793 NETNPYYIQL

>member
-1 MYTDNFEE
+1 MAD
-9 EILFIPARK
+9 A
-18 DGEACNHLK
+18 
-27 IVTAFT
+27 
-33 DVERISSHLI
+33 
-43 KLFDGRNKEYVSGIK
+43 
-58 VDIILGMTKGT
+58 
-69 GLTQKKHDKI
+69 
-79 CSLIKRLNSV
+79 
-89 SGMPQISCNYIV
+89 IV
-101 EGKQVHS
+101 ENLFLV
-108 KVYVWCRGRKAIEAF
+108 
-123 NGSANYTMNAFFV
+123 NAP
-136 RRECMDA
+136 A
-143 CNPKEANHY
+143 
-152 FNSLLPDTINCFD
+152 
-165 GQIKDKVSFSSKK
+165 
-178 NVEDDVAD
+178 
-186 TNLEN
+186 
-191 LSWENYRTIEPV
+191 
-203 DTLEVSLLKADGS
+203 
-216 DTGYGS
+216 GS
-222 GVNWGIRKNG
+222 GKTTWIRKNVRK
-232 YKRNRN
+232 YLLQNPN
-238 QAYIPYNVA
+238 DNVL
-247 DHKDGFF
+247 
-254 PDINADGTY
+254 
-263 PVFKVVTKECITYTN
+263 CITYTN

-487 NDECYKQTAYEK
+487 NDKCYKQTAYEK
-499 NKDENMDFLPEVRIV
+499 NKDEDMDFLPEVRIV

-793 NETNPYYVQL
+793 NGTNPYYIQL
-803 LKVKMDKYFGKKN
+803 FKVKMDKYFGKKN

-833 CAYRLFYVGCSR
+833 CAYKLFYVGCSR

-861 FEDKLRNKLMITGFN
+861 FEDKLRNKLIITGFN

>member
-1 MYTDNFEE
+1 MAD
-9 EILFIPARK
+9 A
-18 DGEACNHLK
+18 
-27 IVTAFT
+27 
-33 DVERISSHLI
+33 
-43 KLFDGRNKEYVSGIK
+43 
-58 VDIILGMTKGT
+58 
-69 GLTQKKHDKI
+69 
-79 CSLIKRLNSV
+79 
-89 SGMPQISCNYIV
+89 IV
-101 EGKQVHS
+101 ENLFLV
-108 KVYVWCRGRKAIEAF
+108 
-123 NGSANYTMNAFFV
+123 NAP
-136 RRECMDA
+136 A
-143 CNPKEANHY
+143 
-152 FNSLLPDTINCFD
+152 
-165 GQIKDKVSFSSKK
+165 
-178 NVEDDVAD
+178 
-186 TNLEN
+186 
-191 LSWENYRTIEPV
+191 
-203 DTLEVSLLKADGS
+203 
-216 DTGYGS
+216 GS
-222 GVNWGIRKNG
+222 GKTTWIRKNVRK
-232 YKRNRN
+232 YLLQNPN
-238 QAYIPYNVA
+238 DNVL
-247 DHKDGFF
+247 
-254 PDINADGTY
+254 
-263 PVFKVVTKECITYTN
+263 CITYTN

-310 SHESILELYWEVYK
+310 SHESILGLYWEVYK

-417 DTATDVLQIFYSSMI
+417 DTATDVLQISYSSMI

-662 IREEFYSAV
+662 IREEFYFAV

-692 DYMSDPKISTQ
+692 DYMPDPKISTQ

-776 ISVASIID
+776 ISAASIID

-793 NETNPYYVQL
+793 NETNPYYIQL

>member
-1 MYTDNFEE
+1 MAD
-9 EILFIPARK
+9 A
-18 DGEACNHLK
+18 
-27 IVTAFT
+27 
-33 DVERISSHLI
+33 
-43 KLFDGRNKEYVSGIK
+43 
-58 VDIILGMTKGT
+58 
-69 GLTQKKHDKI
+69 
-79 CSLIKRLNSV
+79 
-89 SGMPQISCNYIV
+89 IV
-101 EGKQVHS
+101 ENLFLV
-108 KVYVWCRGRKAIEAF
+108 
-123 NGSANYTMNAFFV
+123 NAP
-136 RRECMDA
+136 A
-143 CNPKEANHY
+143 
-152 FNSLLPDTINCFD
+152 
-165 GQIKDKVSFSSKK
+165 
-178 NVEDDVAD
+178 
-186 TNLEN
+186 
-191 LSWENYRTIEPV
+191 
-203 DTLEVSLLKADGS
+203 
-216 DTGYGS
+216 GS
-222 GVNWGIRKNG
+222 GKTTWIRKNVRK
-232 YKRNRN
+232 YLLQNPN
-238 QAYIPYNVA
+238 DNVL
-247 DHKDGFF
+247 
-254 PDINADGTY
+254 
-263 PVFKVVTKECITYTN
+263 CITYTN

-331 ENVSQNGNW
+331 ENISQNGNW

-608 IRKAGTYFNCEKFI
+608 IRKAGTYFNCEEFS

-784 EELQAFTKK
+784 EELQVFTKK
-793 NETNPYYVQL
+793 NETNPYYIQL

>member
-1 MYTDNFEE
+1 MAD
-9 EILFIPARK
+9 A
-18 DGEACNHLK
+18 
-27 IVTAFT
+27 
-33 DVERISSHLI
+33 
-43 KLFDGRNKEYVSGIK
+43 
-58 VDIILGMTKGT
+58 
-69 GLTQKKHDKI
+69 
-79 CSLIKRLNSV
+79 
-89 SGMPQISCNYIV
+89 IV
-101 EGKQVHS
+101 ENLFLV
-108 KVYVWCRGRKAIEAF
+108 
-123 NGSANYTMNAFFV
+123 NAP
-136 RRECMDA
+136 A
-143 CNPKEANHY
+143 
-152 FNSLLPDTINCFD
+152 
-165 GQIKDKVSFSSKK
+165 
-178 NVEDDVAD
+178 
-186 TNLEN
+186 
-191 LSWENYRTIEPV
+191 
-203 DTLEVSLLKADGS
+203 
-216 DTGYGS
+216 GS
-222 GVNWGIRKNG
+222 GKTTWIRKNVRK
-232 YKRNRN
+232 YLLQNPN
-238 QAYIPYNVA
+238 DNVL
-247 DHKDGFF
+247 
-254 PDINADGTY
+254 
-263 PVFKVVTKECITYTN
+263 CITYTN

-331 ENVSQNGNW
+331 ENISQNGNW

-539 SRFYNIGVG
+539 SRFHNIGVG

-608 IRKAGTYFNCEKFI
+608 IRKAGTYFNYEKFI

-793 NETNPYYVQL
+793 NETNPYYIQL

>member
-1 MYTDNFEE
+1 MAD
-9 EILFIPARK
+9 A
-18 DGEACNHLK
+18 
-27 IVTAFT
+27 
-33 DVERISSHLI
+33 
-43 KLFDGRNKEYVSGIK
+43 
-58 VDIILGMTKGT
+58 
-69 GLTQKKHDKI
+69 
-79 CSLIKRLNSV
+79 
-89 SGMPQISCNYIV
+89 IV
-101 EGKQVHS
+101 ENLFLV
-108 KVYVWCRGRKAIEAF
+108 
-123 NGSANYTMNAFFV
+123 NAP
-136 RRECMDA
+136 A
-143 CNPKEANHY
+143 
-152 FNSLLPDTINCFD
+152 
-165 GQIKDKVSFSSKK
+165 
-178 NVEDDVAD
+178 
-186 TNLEN
+186 
-191 LSWENYRTIEPV
+191 
-203 DTLEVSLLKADGS
+203 
-216 DTGYGS
+216 GS
-222 GVNWGIRKNG
+222 GKTTWIRN
-232 YKRNRN
+232 
-238 QAYIPYNVA
+238 NVRKYLLQNPN
-247 DHKDGFF
+247 D
-254 PDINADGTY
+254 N
-263 PVFKVVTKECITYTN
+263 VLCITYTN

-539 SRFYNIGVG
+539 SIFYNIGVG

>member
-1 MYTDNFEE
+1 MAD
-9 EILFIPARK
+9 A
-18 DGEACNHLK
+18 
-27 IVTAFT
+27 
-33 DVERISSHLI
+33 
-43 KLFDGRNKEYVSGIK
+43 
-58 VDIILGMTKGT
+58 
-69 GLTQKKHDKI
+69 
-79 CSLIKRLNSV
+79 
-89 SGMPQISCNYIV
+89 IV
-101 EGKQVHS
+101 ENLFLV
-108 KVYVWCRGRKAIEAF
+108 
-123 NGSANYTMNAFFV
+123 NAP
-136 RRECMDA
+136 A
-143 CNPKEANHY
+143 
-152 FNSLLPDTINCFD
+152 
-165 GQIKDKVSFSSKK
+165 
-178 NVEDDVAD
+178 
-186 TNLEN
+186 
-191 LSWENYRTIEPV
+191 
-203 DTLEVSLLKADGS
+203 
-216 DTGYGS
+216 GS
-222 GVNWGIRKNG
+222 GKTTWIRKNVRK
-232 YKRNRN
+232 YLLQNPN
-238 QAYIPYNVA
+238 DNVL
-247 DHKDGFF
+247 
-254 PDINADGTY
+254 
-263 PVFKVVTKECITYTN
+263 CITYTN

-310 SHESILELYWEVYK
+310 SHESILELYWDVYK

-417 DTATDVLQIFYSSMI
+417 DTATDVLQIFYTSMI

-499 NKDENMDFLPEVRIV
+499 NKDEDMDFLPEVRIV

-656 CVEKKY
+656 CVEKNY

-793 NETNPYYVQL
+793 NETNPYYIQL

-816 VTNVKEC
+816 VTNIKEC

>member
-1 MYTDNFEE
+1 MAD
-9 EILFIPARK
+9 A
-18 DGEACNHLK
+18 
-27 IVTAFT
+27 
-33 DVERISSHLI
+33 
-43 KLFDGRNKEYVSGIK
+43 
-58 VDIILGMTKGT
+58 
-69 GLTQKKHDKI
+69 
-79 CSLIKRLNSV
+79 
-89 SGMPQISCNYIV
+89 IV
-101 EGKQVHS
+101 ENLFLV
-108 KVYVWCRGRKAIEAF
+108 
-123 NGSANYTMNAFFV
+123 NAP
-136 RRECMDA
+136 A
-143 CNPKEANHY
+143 
-152 FNSLLPDTINCFD
+152 
-165 GQIKDKVSFSSKK
+165 
-178 NVEDDVAD
+178 
-186 TNLEN
+186 
-191 LSWENYRTIEPV
+191 
-203 DTLEVSLLKADGS
+203 
-216 DTGYGS
+216 GS
-222 GVNWGIRKNG
+222 GKTTWIRKNVRK
-232 YKRNRN
+232 YLLQN
-238 QAYIPYNVA
+238 PTDNVL
-247 DHKDGFF
+247 
-254 PDINADGTY
+254 
-263 PVFKVVTKECITYTN
+263 CITYTN

-331 ENVSQNGNW
+331 ENISQNGNW

-409 VVFIDEYQ
+409 VVFI
-417 DTATDVLQIFYSSMI
+417 DVLQIFYSSMI

-608 IRKAGTYFNCEKFI
+608 IRKAGTYFNCEKFS
-622 IRKHIDKHL
+622 IRKHIDKRL

-671 VEENDYQLVK
+671 IEENDYQLVK

-793 NETNPYYVQL
+793 NETNPYYIQL

>member
-1 MYTDNFEE
+1 MAD
-9 EILFIPARK
+9 A
-18 DGEACNHLK
+18 
-27 IVTAFT
+27 
-33 DVERISSHLI
+33 
-43 KLFDGRNKEYVSGIK
+43 
-58 VDIILGMTKGT
+58 
-69 GLTQKKHDKI
+69 
-79 CSLIKRLNSV
+79 
-89 SGMPQISCNYIV
+89 IV
-101 EGKQVHS
+101 ENLFLV
-108 KVYVWCRGRKAIEAF
+108 
-123 NGSANYTMNAFFV
+123 NAP
-136 RRECMDA
+136 A
-143 CNPKEANHY
+143 
-152 FNSLLPDTINCFD
+152 
-165 GQIKDKVSFSSKK
+165 
-178 NVEDDVAD
+178 
-186 TNLEN
+186 
-191 LSWENYRTIEPV
+191 
-203 DTLEVSLLKADGS
+203 
-216 DTGYGS
+216 GS
-222 GVNWGIRKNG
+222 GKTTWIRKNVRK
-232 YKRNRN
+232 YLLQNPN
-238 QAYIPYNVA
+238 DNVL
-247 DHKDGFF
+247 
-254 PDINADGTY
+254 
-263 PVFKVVTKECITYTN
+263 CITYTN

-487 NDECYKQTAYEK
+487 NDEYYKQTPYEK
-499 NKDENMDFLPEVRIV
+499 NKDEDMDFLPEVRIV

-586 LFTVNIIVDYFT
+586 LFTVNIIVDYFK

-793 NETNPYYVQL
+793 NETNPYYIQL

-856 KDIEG
+856 KDIDG

>member
-1 MYTDNFEE
+1 MAD
-9 EILFIPARK
+9 A
-18 DGEACNHLK
+18 
-27 IVTAFT
+27 
-33 DVERISSHLI
+33 
-43 KLFDGRNKEYVSGIK
+43 
-58 VDIILGMTKGT
+58 
-69 GLTQKKHDKI
+69 
-79 CSLIKRLNSV
+79 
-89 SGMPQISCNYIV
+89 IV
-101 EGKQVHS
+101 ENLFLV
-108 KVYVWCRGRKAIEAF
+108 
-123 NGSANYTMNAFFV
+123 NAP
-136 RRECMDA
+136 A
-143 CNPKEANHY
+143 
-152 FNSLLPDTINCFD
+152 
-165 GQIKDKVSFSSKK
+165 
-178 NVEDDVAD
+178 
-186 TNLEN
+186 
-191 LSWENYRTIEPV
+191 
-203 DTLEVSLLKADGS
+203 
-216 DTGYGS
+216 GS
-222 GVNWGIRKNG
+222 GKTTWIRKNVRK
-232 YKRNRN
+232 YLLQNPN
-238 QAYIPYNVA
+238 DNVL
-247 DHKDGFF
+247 
-254 PDINADGTY
+254 
-263 PVFKVVTKECITYTN
+263 CITYTN

-487 NDECYKQTAYEK
+487 NDEYYKQTPYEK
-499 NKDENMDFLPEVRIV
+499 NKDEDMDFLPEVRIV

-586 LFTVNIIVDYFT
+586 LFTVNIIVDYFK

-749 YYIYSQMLNQIENK
+749 YYIYSRMLNQIENK

-776 ISVASIID
+776 ISAASIID
-784 EELQAFTKK
+784 EELRAFINK
-793 NETNPYYVQL
+793 NEINPYYIQL
-803 LKVKMDKYFGKKN
+803 LKGKMDKYFGKKN